1 MATPTYEKTDAKK
14 DENLINPGFVL
25 IAVSLGATSVSI
37 FGAQLAFDI
46 AALLWLIELVR
57 RRATFSAPPF
67 FLPLV
72 VYGGLTLV
80 SAFASPDVGVSLVD
94 SRQLYLFLIVPVV
107 AHFAR
112 GSRAN
117 RVLDVVIV
125 LASLGALYG
134 ILQYAVLRENP
145 MVDRPTGFLNNW
157 MTYSGALML
166 VMCATIA
173 RLLYVQKE
181 WIWPAIALPA
191 LAGGLALSL
200 TRNAWLGAIAAV
212 LVLFAIRSWRLM
224 LVVPVAALI
233 IAVAAPG
240 AVMSRVKSIGDPDDP
255 SNRDRIAMLR
265 MGTRMVK
272 DHPITGVGPEMVER
286 VYPQYRDPLAVK
298 PTNPHL
304 HNVPMQIAAERGLPA
319 LAAWL
324 WFVIVAL
331 WGLWQQLRVSQA
343 KALAAAGLAAMVAM
357 LVAGQFEYNFGD
369 SEFLMLLLGLITLPW
384 AATRPAE
391 HA

>member
-1 MATPTYEKTDAKK
+1 MATPKAEKTNED
-14 DENLINPGFVL
+14 LTNPGFVL

-46 AALLWLIELVR
+46 AALLWLVELVR
-57 RRATFSAPPF
+57 RRAAFSAPPF

-72 VYGGLTLV
+72 VYGCLTLL
-80 SAFASPDVGVSLVD
+80 SAFASPDVKASLID
-94 SRQLYLFLIVPVV
+94 SGQLYLFLIVPVV

-112 GSRAN
+112 GNRAN
-117 RVLDVVIV
+117 RVLDVTIA
-125 LASLGALYG
+125 LASIGALYG
-134 ILQYAVLRENP
+134 ILQYAVLREDP

-181 WIWPAIALPA
+181 WTWPAIALPA

-200 TRNAWLGAIAAV
+200 TRNAWLGALAAV
-212 LVLFAIRSWRLM
+212 LVLFALRSWRLL

-233 IAVAAPG
+233 LSLAAPG
-240 AVMSRVKSIGDPDDP
+240 AVMNRIKSIGDPEDP

-265 MGTRMVK
+265 MGKRMVQ
-272 DHPITGVGPEMVER
+272 DHPLTGVGPEMVER

-298 PTNPHL
+298 DTNPHL

-324 WFVIVAL
+324 WFVIVAMRDL
-331 WGLWQQLRVSQA
+331 WRQLQAGKA
-343 KALAAAGLAAMVAM
+343 KALSAAGLAAMVAM

-384 AATRPAE
+384 AAAKHSEQT
-391 HA
+391 